1 VHGLM
6 GNPDKHNARMR
17 AKLAPLAVD
26 VASWKD
32 ALDAVSPECS
42 CTLPDRP
49 GFLPFNNVRC
59 DAGGRCLAMTVLT
72 VRTHM
77 GMVQMDTRHLSAAAV
92 PPMVGELAALFV
104 DLSTTTDWLTF
115 AQTLQRIVTTGTAAA
130 APARM
135 AAAPSE
141 DPPGPVCSACGCRL
155 DTGAERRAPCPGS
168 GPHIPTQFPATP
180 KEHHQP

>member
-1 VHGLM
+1 VHRLM
-6 GNPDKHNARMR
+6 GNPDKHNTRMR

-32 ALDAVSPECS
+32 ALDAVSPACS
-42 CTLPDRP
+42 CTLPTRP
-49 GFLPFNNVRC
+49 GFVPFDNVRC
-59 DAGGRCLAMTVLT
+59 DAGRHCLAMTVLT

-77 GMVQMDTRHLSAAAV
+77 GMVHMNTRRLSAAAI
-92 PPMVGELAALFV
+92 PAMVADLAALFA
-104 DLSTTTDWLTF
+104 DLPTTTDWLTF
-115 AQTLQRIVTTGTAAA
+115 AKELQRIVTTGTAAP

-135 AAAPSE
+135 AAAPTE
-141 DPPGPVCSACGCRL
+141 DPPGPACSACGCRL

-168 GPHIPTQFPATP
+168 GPQIPTQFPATP

>member
-1 VHGLM
+1 MHGLM
-6 GNPDKHNARMR
+6 GKPDKHHDRMR

-32 ALDAVSPECS
+32 ALDAVSPACT

-77 GMVQMDTRHLSAAAV
+77 GMVQMNTRHLSAAAV
-92 PPMVGELAALFV
+92 PPMVGELAVLFV
-104 DLSTTTDWLTF
+104 DLPTTTDWLTF
-115 AQTLQRIVTTGTAAA
+115 AQTLQRIVTTGTSAPT
-130 APARM
+130 PARM
-135 AAAPSE
+135 AAEPRPVRYGQCDATCAT
-141 DPPGPVCSACGCRL
+141 DCGHCKGNGPP
-155 DTGAERRAPCPGS
+155 EQ
-168 GPHIPTQFPATP
+168 IPATP